1 MSLRDRIVAATGPS
15 DGGELSRRFGVLEN
29 PYPASSQTSDNPH
42 FRQAIDDEIDT
53 RIESFIRDKRSQVVV
68 VVGTQG
74 TGKTNILNFYEREL
88 KGILDSLD
96 GYYVVRYLSDPEASF
111 DATLRRL
118 IQELGVDHLMRLGA
132 ALNEAN
138 GDEIISLA
146 RGHELRIGLRKLAAS
161 SGSEEVAATLYEW
174 LLGLRLLKVH
184 RETLGVNF
192 RLDTVE
198 SRTAA
203 LRDIVHVSSGAGLLN
218 GIFLLLD
225 ELEKQD
231 GVLSATAVVRYLS
244 SMRAIIDALP
254 NQLFMMVAVTPDA
267 LRRYSL
273 ALPAFRSRLENRVEL
288 APLTDVKDALELAE
302 FYLTEARRRAQR
314 QQGDDRRDYER
325 LIEPHKIREEFAV
338 LMDRARRRSDDGVRQ
353 REFLHA
359 HHTIAEEAIQA
370 AKTAQ

>member
-1 MSLRDRIVAATGPS
+1 VSLRDRIVAATGPS

-42 FRQAIDDEIDT
+42 FRQPIDDEIDT

-88 KGILDSLD
+88 KAILDSLD

-132 ALNEAN
+132 ALSEGN

-146 RGHELRIGLRKLAAS
+146 RGHELRIALHKLAAS
-161 SGSEEVAATLYEW
+161 AGSEEVATTLYEW
-174 LLGLRLLKVH
+174 LLGLRLLKAH

-203 LRDIVHVSSGAGLLN
+203 LRDIVHVSSSANLLN

-254 NQLFMMVAVTPDA
+254 NHLFMMVAVTPDA

-273 ALPAFRSRLENRVEL
+273 ALPAFRSRLENRVEVP
-288 APLTDVKDALELAE
+288 PLRDAKDALELAE
-302 FYLTEARRRAQR
+302 FYLNEARRRAQS
-314 QQGDDRRDYER
+314 QQHERREYEL
-325 LIEPHKIREEFAV
+325 LIEPDRIQDEFAQ
-338 LMDRARRRSDDGVRQ
+338 LMDRARRRSDEGVRQ

-359 HHTIAEEAIQA
+359 LHTLAEDAIQA